1 MAVVMSSFNHTSIL
15 NHLACVCQASIQ
27 SYDLFA
33 SCFNCNYYYTQGM
46 KQKKSLAVCGYKAVK
61 TLANTNP
68 EKILRFYY
76 AKERSSEFGM
86 LCKKLA
92 ENKIPYN
99 QVENNELEKL
109 SKSLHHQGLVAFI
122 AEPEIEQLSKE
133 KVLEFMR
140 NKEKLV
146 FLDLVGNSNNLGAII
161 RSAAFFG
168 IRHIIIPE
176 DEKQA
181 SIATS
186 TYRVAQ
192 GGMEFVSLY
201 FVKSPEFFLQDIA
214 GKIIRIGTDL
224 EAKKNISDI
233 SHIYTPQG
241 EKKASLI
248 ILGNE
253 EEGISPQIKNLCDEL
268 VKIPG
273 GKNMQ
278 SLNVAQAASIIFY
291 ELTRT

>member
-1 MAVVMSSFNHTSIL
+1 
-15 NHLACVCQASIQ
+15 
-27 SYDLFA
+27 
-33 SCFNCNYYYTQGM
+33 M
-46 KQKKSLAVCGYKAVK
+46 KQKSKKNLAVCGYKAVK
-61 TLANTNP
+61 TLANTSP

-76 AKERSSEFGM
+76 TKERSSEFGM

-146 FLDLVGNSNNLGAII
+146 FLDLVGNSNNFGAII

-176 DEKQA
+176 NEKQA

-201 FVKSPEFFLQDIA
+201 FVKSPEFF
-214 GKIIRIGTDL
+214 
-224 EAKKNISDI
+224 
-233 SHIYTPQG
+233 
-241 EKKASLI
+241 
-248 ILGNE
+248 
-253 EEGISPQIKNLCDEL
+253 
-268 VKIPG
+268 
-273 GKNMQ
+273 
-278 SLNVAQAASIIFY
+278 
-291 ELTRT
+291 